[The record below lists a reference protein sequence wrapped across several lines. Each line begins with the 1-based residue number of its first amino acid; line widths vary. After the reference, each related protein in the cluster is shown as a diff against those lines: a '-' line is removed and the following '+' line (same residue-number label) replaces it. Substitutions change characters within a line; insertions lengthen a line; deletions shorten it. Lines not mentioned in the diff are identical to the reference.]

1 MSCLHVRVKSARWA
15 EDLEVAS
22 YLSISSML
30 LGFHLRNVDC
40 AQAFGHL
47 GDANRIAVSDLQL
60 DGVD

>member
-1 MSCLHVRVKSARWA
+1 M
-15 EDLEVAS
+15 AS